1 MPPVSK
7 KLDVNVKVSVS
18 RRFITDITVKTI
30 LLREHDWNEPRL
42 SFQGKTIA
50 RSEENDKVMYDV
62 LLDEANGHI
71 LKLIE
76 AEDLLQDAV
85 DEKSIDLT
93 SSRGWTAGEV
103 YVDSRLS
110 GSGEGFTSL
119 NSRLIMNNGRYA
131 SPLDYFLFFLPVDHF
146 YSIIHSTNLHA
157 RSLGHWEDITFHEYH
172 MWIALLTV
180 MTVVKHGDRKAYWR
194 QG

>member
-71 LKLIE
+71 LKL
-76 AEDLLQDAV
+76 
-85 DEKSIDLT
+85 S
-93 SSRGWTAGEV
+93 
-103 YVDSRLS
+103 
-110 GSGEGFTSL
+110 EGV
-119 NSRLIMNNGRYA
+119 I
-131 SPLDYFLFFLPVDHF
+131 
-146 YSIIHSTNLHA
+146 
-157 RSLGHWEDITFHEYH
+157 
-172 MWIALLTV
+172 
-180 MTVVKHGDRKAYWR
+180 
-194 QG
+194 

>member
-1 MPPVSK
+1 MYYWMKQMATSSSLVKALSSMSAPLSIPVAQEIVI
-7 KLDVNVKVSVS
+7 DTNVV
-18 RRFITDITVKTI
+18 
-30 LLREHDWNEPRL
+30 
-42 SFQGKTIA
+42 
-50 RSEENDKVMYDV
+50 
-62 LLDEANGHI
+62 
-71 LKLIE
+71 E

>member
-71 LKLIE
+71 LKLSEGVIKY
-76 AEDLLQDAV
+76 V
-85 DEKSIDLT
+85 GPSFNSC
-93 SSRGWTAGEV
+93 SSGNC
-103 YVDSRLS
+103 Y
-110 GSGEGFTSL
+110 
-119 NSRLIMNNGRYA
+119 
-131 SPLDYFLFFLPVDHF
+131 
-146 YSIIHSTNLHA
+146 
-157 RSLGHWEDITFHEYH
+157 
-172 MWIALLTV
+172 
-180 MTVVKHGDRKAYWR
+180 
-194 QG
+194 